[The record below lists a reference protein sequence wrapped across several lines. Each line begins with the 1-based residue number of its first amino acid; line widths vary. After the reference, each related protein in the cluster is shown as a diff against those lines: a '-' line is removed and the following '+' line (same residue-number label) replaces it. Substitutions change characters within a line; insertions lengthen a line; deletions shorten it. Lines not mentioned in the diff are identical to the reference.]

1 MIAWQNQTAGRL
13 HNGLLWALGALCGIA
28 LTATLARIFAPEAW
42 LWGAILSMC
51 RDGCAPPSGGSR
63 QNIDHHP
70 AQRARLKQ
78 EPSRHHAGPQVRL
91 R

>member
-28 LTATLARIFAPEAW
+28 LTATLARDLRAGGLAM
-42 LWGAILSMC
+42 GRDSMC

-78 EPSRHHAGPQVRL
+78 EPSRHHAGPQFRL